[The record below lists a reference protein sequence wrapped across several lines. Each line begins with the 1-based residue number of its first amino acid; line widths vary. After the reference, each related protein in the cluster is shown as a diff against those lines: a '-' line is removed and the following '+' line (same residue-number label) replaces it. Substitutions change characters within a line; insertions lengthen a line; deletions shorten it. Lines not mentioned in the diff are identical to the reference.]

1 METRA
6 AIKRVMDARNVF
18 GKELVAEKIFTRS
31 RLTRV
36 LSGETNPTF
45 DEIRH
50 FCKYCGITMAEFEY
64 FLQEDTELE
73 AMILDYRKYIKGIH
87 DSEKGK
93 AQELV
98 EYYKAKRFVNLSSFL
113 QYIRVENFIIPKLE
127 GKAFSGLPP
136 ECLDFIVENIGK
148 GKMLTATEFYILAG
162 TAREIPYEFLK
173 ETYQKFSPLDFNYLF
188 GVTAEERNAAR
199 EFISNIFD
207 GFSEHGNAQL
217 ARQSLDELSSYLKHL
232 PNLRFEL
239 VLKLNENFLDLSTKL
254 DRKII
259 VETETYLEAL
269 RNLGEVVFAEAAEYQ
284 LENIVSGNGVK
295 VFDEK
300 MPSD

>member
-1 METRA
+1 METGA

-18 GKELVAEKIFTRS
+18 GKELVVEKIFTRS

-36 LSGETNPTF
+36 LSGETKPTF

-50 FCKYCGITMAEFEY
+50 FCKYCGVTMAEFEY
-64 FLQEDTELE
+64 FLQEDTEE
-73 AMILDYRKYIKGIH
+73 EFMILKYRKYIKGIQ

-93 AQELV
+93 AQEMV
-98 EYYKAKRFVNLSSFL
+98 EYYKAKRFDNLSSFL

-136 ECLDFIVENIGK
+136 ECLDFIVENVGK

-173 ETYQKFSPLDFNYLF
+173 ETYQRFSPLDLNYLF

-207 GFSEHGNAQL
+207 DFTEHGDSKL
-217 ARQSLDELSSYLKHL
+217 ARQSLNELRTYLNHL

-239 VLKLNENFLDLSTKL
+239 VLKLNENFLALSTKL

-259 VETETYLEAL
+259 VENETYIEAL
-269 RNLGEVVFAEAAEYQ
+269 RNLGEAVFAEGAEYQ
-284 LENIVSGNGVK
+284 LENMVSGKGVK
-295 VFDEK
+295 VFEEK